1 MSGHRSEDIAAV
13 ERSADGGQRISCLS
27 DSYAAGGG
35 LLAIA
40 GSHGYLEIALTN
52 GSAAR
57 RLGAAIGTGVTVTT
71 VD

>member
-1 MSGHRSEDIAAV
+1 M
-13 ERSADGGQRISCLS
+13 S

-52 GSAAR
+52 GSAAQH
-57 RLGAAIGTGVTVTT
+57 LGAAVGTSVTVATAG
-71 VD
+71 